1 MKKRQ
6 IVIYMFVIFVLL
18 CTSVYAT
25 ISGEINVSASKET
38 LKKGEEFAVTLSLSN
53 LKADNG
59 IDAIEGYID
68 IDKNILNNLTVSS
81 INTVDGNVKINEDN
95 ILKVYDASD
104 VNASNTDTG
113 IVFNTNPV
121 SGKGDYRL
129 VINLA
134 KALTSGTDLV
144 KITFKVKDNVNDG
157 TYNNAIKYKLF
168 AIYSGTSES
177 IEVSDKSINVIVN
190 NSASDNN
197 NNNEE
202 NTNNNV
208 NNNNVNNNNENN
220 IIANNNVVSNNNVT
234 NNSLN
239 NVANQ
244 NQSNIPSGTNQNNT
258 TDNTTSNTPLPN
270 TGYRIVLIPVIM
282 IAIVGIV
289 FYKKYSKY
297 DNI

>member
-38 LKKGEEFAVTLSLSN
+38 LKKGEEFTVTLSLSN

-121 SGKGDYRL
+121 SGKGDYRGD
-129 VINLA
+129 
-134 KALTSGTDLV
+134 SGEQACNGESGLLSV
-144 KITFKVKDNVNDG
+144 GMFEISCLPEYG
-157 TYNNAIKYKLF
+157 HSLF
-168 AIYSGTSES
+168 
-177 IEVSDKSINVIVN
+177 
-190 NSASDNN
+190 SA
-197 NNNEE
+197 
-202 NTNNNV
+202 
-208 NNNNVNNNNENN
+208 
-220 IIANNNVVSNNNVT
+220 
-234 NNSLN
+234 
-239 NVANQ
+239 
-244 NQSNIPSGTNQNNT
+244 G
-258 TDNTTSNTPLPN
+258 
-270 TGYRIVLIPVIM
+270 RR
-282 IAIVGIV
+282 
-289 FYKKYSKY
+289 
-297 DNI
+297 